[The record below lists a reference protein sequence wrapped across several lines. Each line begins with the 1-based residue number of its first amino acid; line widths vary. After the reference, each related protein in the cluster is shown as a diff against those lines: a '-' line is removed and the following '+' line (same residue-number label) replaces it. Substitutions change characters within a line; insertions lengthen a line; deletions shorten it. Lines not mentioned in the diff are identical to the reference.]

1 MKIRYF
7 ATLRDLSG
15 VEEEDYP
22 VQGTSYVEEVYSE
35 LKTRHPALNG
45 QKNVLFALNEKF
57 ADPQTTV
64 SNDDVLAIFPPVS
77 GG

>member
-1 MKIRYF
+1 MKVRYF

-15 VEEEDYP
+15 MEEEDFF
-22 VQGTSYVEEVYSE
+22 VQETSSVEKVYSE
-35 LKTRHPALNG
+35 LKARHPAFSS
-45 QKNVLFALNEKF
+45 QKNVLFALNERF
-57 ADPQTTV
+57 VDPQTKV

>member
-1 MKIRYF
+1 MYF

-15 VEEEDYP
+15 VEEEEYL
-22 VQGTSYVEEVYSE
+22 VQGTTSVEKVFSE
-35 LKTRHPALNG
+35 LRTRHPAMSG

-57 ADPQTTV
+57 ADPETKV

>member
-15 VEEEDYP
+15 VEEEDYS
-22 VQGTSYVEEVYSE
+22 VQGTSYVEKVYSD
-35 LKTRHPALNG
+35 LKTRHPALSG

-57 ADPQTTV
+57 ADPQTRV

>member
-1 MKIRYF
+1 MKVRYF

-15 VEEEDYP
+15 VEEEEYI
-22 VQGTSYVEEVYSE
+22 VRGTQSVEKVFSD
-35 LKTRHPALNG
+35 LKNRHPAMSG
-45 QKNVLFALNEKF
+45 QKSVLFALNEKF
-57 ADPQTTV
+57 ADPKTMV